1 MLNREGDMEE
11 GIEMLGRE
19 GGRGEEGVG
28 RRVCVCVCVG
38 GGWGGGGWLLCTRV
52 AKTLTEFLLL

>member
-19 GGRGEEGVG
+19 EGCGEEGVG
-28 RRVCVCVCVG
+28 RSVCVCVCV
-38 GGWGGGGWLLCTRV
+38 GGGGWLLCTRV